1 MLCVFSSESFFNECL
16 LPAEAFMRGFRRV
29 AFCFC
34 GLIPYLLR
42 LYKSV
47 EVVLIGTK

>member
-1 MLCVFSSESFFNECL
+1 
-16 LPAEAFMRGFRRV
+16 MRGFRWAGV
-29 AFCFC
+29 LLLGCV
-34 GLIPYLLR
+34 PYLLR